1 MVWIVRSQFPA
12 ETGSPFFDTNFQ
24 TSSVI
29 HSASYVTE
37 KWDSFPKRQS
47 RRKMTM
53 HIHFYT
59 MPRFNTTC
67 CYAANPIHLLG
78 MVLKTQRP
86 LYFSHVMYNCFFVS
100 YVRNKISTQSPGLL
114 SSTPKLKSCSC
125 ATST

>member
-1 MVWIVRSQFPA
+1 MLRSQFPA
-12 ETGSPFFDTNFQ
+12 ERGSPFYDTNFQ
-24 TSSVI
+24 TSSGI
-29 HSASYVTE
+29 HSASYVME

-47 RRKMTM
+47 RWKMTM

-67 CYAANPIHLLG
+67 RYAANPIRLHG
-78 MVLKTQRP
+78 KVLKTQRP
-86 LYFSHVMYNCFFVS
+86 LYLSHVLYTCFFVS
-100 YVRNKISTQSPGLL
+100 YVHNKISTQSPGLL